1 MEQIILISSISAAG
15 FVLSEAII
23 ALWLELY
30 KKMPIKPFSCGYCL
44 SFWIGLGHY
53 SIFDPQPMRV
63 ALACLCAVIN
73 SFMFKYLNK

>member
-1 MEQIILISSISAAG
+1 MDKIILIFSISAAG

-44 SFWIGLGHY
+44 SFWIGLY
-53 SIFDPQPMRV
+53 VFFEPTYNCLL
-63 ALACLCAVIN
+63 LACLCAVIN
-73 SFMFKYLNK
+73 SFIFKQLNK